1 MFVYDCLLSIRME
14 MVLGMA
20 SKLTLMTKRMIMEN
34 RLMNQKPAVKTWTVK
49 QVMIEKYMLQLL
61 NGPEEKQ
68 PARANT
74 PPKQAA
80 RRVRERYQI
89 K

>member
-20 SKLTLMTKRMIMEN
+20 SKLTLMTKRMI
-34 RLMNQKPAVKTWTVK
+34 MNQKPAVKTWTVK